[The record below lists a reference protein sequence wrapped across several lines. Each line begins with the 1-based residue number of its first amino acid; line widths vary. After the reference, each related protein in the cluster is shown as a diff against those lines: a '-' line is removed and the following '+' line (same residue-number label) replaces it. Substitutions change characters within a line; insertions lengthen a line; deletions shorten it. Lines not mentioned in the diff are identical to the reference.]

1 MTLQN
6 STRQREYDAARH
18 EAGVVDKSA
27 RGKIGV
33 AGRDRAGFLH
43 ALLTNDIQSLRPG
56 EGCYAALLTP
66 QGRMIAD
73 MAVFELDDLIML
85 DVDPSVKDVL
95 LQRLEQSIFSEEVL
109 LEDLTARFAE
119 LAVVGPNAPAAL
131 RAAVDPEAAGDQKAL
146 GELEHFEEYQSV
158 RVSARGRSILIARM
172 DDAGERGFTLLVDH
186 DAAPPLRQ
194 ALQRAGARE
203 ISAETAEVLRVE
215 MGRPAFGRDM
225 DEDTIP
231 LEAGIEKR
239 AISFTKGCYVGQE
252 VIVRVLHRG
261 HGRVARKLVGLTLDG
276 ATVADPGDRLFSGER
291 EIGRVTSAVFSPSV
305 GRPIAL
311 GYVNREYVTPGT
323 EIEIAHGDRRIPTL
337 VTEVPFVRK
346 RLSPRPQPLVLGT

>member
-1 MTLQN
+1 MI
-6 STRQREYDAARH
+6 
-18 EAGVVDKSA
+18 DKSA

-33 AGRDRAGFLH
+33 AGNGRAGFLH
-43 ALLTNDIQSLRPG
+43 ALLTNDIEALRPG

-73 MAVFELDDLIML
+73 MAVLELGDLIMM
-85 DVDPSVKDVL
+85 DVDPSVKDAL
-95 LQRLEQSIFSEEVL
+95 LQRFEQSIFSEDVV

-119 LAVVGPNAPAAL
+119 LAVVGPNAPAAI
-131 RAAVDPEAAGDQKAL
+131 RAAIDPEAAGDQKAL
-146 GELEHFEEYQSV
+146 GELEHFQEYQSV
-158 RVSARGRSILIARM
+158 RVSARGRSILIVRM
-172 DDAGERGFTLLVDH
+172 DDGGERGFTLFVDA
-186 DAAPPLRQ
+186 DAAPQLRQ
-194 ALQRAGARE
+194 ALQRVGARE

-215 MGRPAFGRDM
+215 GGRPTFGRDM

-261 HGRVARKLVGLTLDG
+261 HGRIARKLVGLTLDG
-276 ATVADPGDRLFSGER
+276 ATVADPADKIYGGLR
-291 EIGRVTSAVFSPSV
+291 EIGRVTSAVFSPGV

-311 GYVNREYVTPGT
+311 GYVNREYVTAGT
-323 EIEIAHGDRRIPTL
+323 EIEIAHDDRRIPTL
-337 VTEVPFVRK
+337 VTDLPFVHK
-346 RLSPRPQPLVLGT
+346 RLSPRSQPMVPGS